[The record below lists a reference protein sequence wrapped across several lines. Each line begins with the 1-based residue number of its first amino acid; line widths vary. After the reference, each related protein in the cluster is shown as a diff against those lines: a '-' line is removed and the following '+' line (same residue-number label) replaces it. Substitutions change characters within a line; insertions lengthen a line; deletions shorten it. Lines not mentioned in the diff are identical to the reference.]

1 MALYWGQQRLRRG
14 HDPRAAYSAK
24 LGSSAPELGV
34 ASAPSVVSGSCMP
47 PVDETVFLKPTMRL
61 ERHQNAA
68 DIAPADTTSTQVRMA
83 DPASPHDRARLANDS
98 EVPHSIA
105 RRGDRHIYTV
115 AAPLRVN
122 LRECLSSAVDLIST
136 LARPRLPLAASTSNP
151 ASATRSPRNLST
163 ESIEQ
168 PSARR

>member
-1 MALYWGQQRLRRG
+1 
-14 HDPRAAYSAK
+14 
-24 LGSSAPELGV
+24 
-34 ASAPSVVSGSCMP
+34 MP

-122 LRECLSSAVDLIST
+122 LRECLSSAVDAL
-136 LARPRLPLAASTSNP
+136 PRHRGGQQLPLAASSCW
-151 ASATRSPRNLST
+151 ASSKKIVEATRGP
-163 ESIEQ
+163 ID
-168 PSARR
+168 